1 MCGRVKNLSN
11 LDIKKSV
18 IQNFNEYKQL
28 NYVKAQRPPKRAESC
43 SQDYYYA
50 KHKICIW
57 EYVDVMFVAA

>member
-28 NYVKAQRPPKRAESC
+28 NYVKAQRPPRRADNC
-43 SQDYYYA
+43 SENYYYE
-50 KHKICIW
+50 KHRICI
-57 EYVDVMFVAA
+57 